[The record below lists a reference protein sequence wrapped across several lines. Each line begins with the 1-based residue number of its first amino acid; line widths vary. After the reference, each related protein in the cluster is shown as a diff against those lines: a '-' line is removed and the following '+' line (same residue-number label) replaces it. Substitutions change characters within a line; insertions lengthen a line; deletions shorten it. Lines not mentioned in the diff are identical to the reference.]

1 MKLRD
6 ERKFDSDFLPNIDVD
21 TGKPQ
26 RNLKP
31 PEWKGGKTAMELF
44 LWAEARKGKRFINT
58 ASQFVA
64 LKKLRESD
72 YEIEDIK
79 NAWFELEGKRKG
91 VDFWKVAYWLDQ
103 K

>member
-1 MKLRD
+1 MHL
-6 ERKFDSDFLPNIDVD
+6 
-21 TGKPQ
+21 T
-26 RNLKP
+26 
-31 PEWKGGKTAMELF
+31 
-44 LWAEARKGKRFINT
+44 
-58 ASQFVA
+58 